1 MFDFLTRVVYSV
13 LDGAESATGY
23 SGFHDRIRPIAKVMN
38 SDPFKELSWMRNFAA
53 KKK

>member
-1 MFDFLTRVVYSV
+1 MFDFLTRVVYPA

-23 SGFHDRIRPIAKVMN
+23 SGFHDRITPIAKVMN
-38 SDPFKELSWMRNFAA
+38 PDEFKELSRMRNFAV